1 VFVTSYVTGSSGD
14 TNVEYGPLAGYTT
27 NDHEA
32 YIVKLG
38 GAVLTGGGDYSYTIT
53 GTLADGSDSKVVLSS
68 MPTAGYELEVR
79 AISVGAATSTL
90 EGVLVAPIREA
101 VATGTAVIPSTA
113 NLDLRNQQVYLYSG
127 EATSDFTINLR
138 GDGSNLLGDTLAIG
152 NSIGASV
159 IVNMGTSL
167 KAITAVQIDGTTQA
181 VKWQG
186 SSKTL
191 SANKL
196 NVISLVVVKTATDT
210 YTVIGSVSAAGTV

>member
-1 VFVTSYVTGSSGD
+1 MGI
-14 TNVEYGPLAGYTT
+14 
-27 NDHEA
+27 DHEA

-38 GAVLTGGGDYSYTIT
+38 GAILTGGETYAYTVT
-53 GTLADGSDSKVVLSS
+53 GTAADGSDAYVVLSAP
-68 MPTAGYELEVR
+68 PTAGYELEVR

-101 VATGTAVIPSTA
+101 VATGTSVIPSTA

-127 EATSDFTINLR
+127 EATDPFTINLR
-138 GDGSNLLGDTLAIG
+138 GDDMNRLGETLAVG

-159 IVNMGTSL
+159 IVNMGTAL
-167 KAITAVQIDGTTQA
+167 KAITAVQIDGVTQA

-191 SANKL
+191 TANKL